1 LIQEGQAPDG
11 LILISSG
18 VVKARWIGQKSQ
30 EGPLLG
36 PGSVLGDLS
45 YLLGGE
51 ARATVEAMEHV
62 EALKVPSSALTVMI
76 EKDPAQG
83 LRLFRSLAAI
93 NAQRLLTQTHAQV
106 RDGVVGRGAE
116 SPMPGELASAV
127 LRFKQCAAAV
137 EVDLRRSE
145 PDAVLRRELAE
156 SFDSLVLLTGL
167 LFPAVSGAMPAPD
180 GPALQALGLTA
191 GVAPLFAFNPLC
203 RAHVSQTKRLCR
215 RFPHD

>member
-1 LIQEGQAPDG
+1 
-11 LILISSG
+11 
-18 VVKARWIGQKSQ
+18 
-30 EGPLLG
+30 
-36 PGSVLGDLS
+36 
-45 YLLGGE
+45 
-51 ARATVEAMEHV
+51 
-62 EALKVPSSALTVMI
+62 LTVII